1 MERLTKRSKT
11 GLPVLVRGRA
21 LGPAFFPEARDY
33 TDYFDA
39 LERLAQYEDT
49 GLSPEEYKM
58 RKEDLRVLDLF
69 KEQSSDSEEAIKIA
83 EARREKRLFILPVG
97 VGKEIYSIRY
107 GEVETGTVWQV
118 EINSYT
124 SPAVWIRFTVQ
135 SKLFG
140 PMDGHTRID
149 LAARDGIYFTREEAE
164 AALKGET
171 NETTDL

>member
-1 MERLTKRSKT
+1 MERLTCRRNDAGFINANVLLRGKRF
-11 GLPVLVRGRA
+11 
-21 LGPAFFPEARDY
+21 GPAFFPDKQDY
-33 TDYFDA
+33 KDYSDA
-39 LERLAQYEDT
+39 LERLAQYEDA
-49 GLSPEEYKM
+49 
-58 RKEDLRVLDLF
+58 
-69 KEQSSDSEEAIKIA
+69 EEAGK
-83 EARREKRLFILPVG
+83 LVMLPFG
-97 VGKEIYSIRY
+97 VGKQIFSTRY

-164 AALKGET
+164 KEVKMVK
-171 NETTDL
+171 NEQDNR